1 MVDFVA
7 VVVVD
12 SGCCLMCSCD
22 VDYCDDY
29 SCWCC
34 CCCCRSSRSLVLMV
48 RCSFALIVA
57 VAVAVVEGVEIY
69 IHGSIVD
76 SLFLDF
82 VLIVRILL
90 LE

>member
-1 MVDFVA
+1 M
-7 VVVVD
+7 VVD
-12 SGCCLMCSCD
+12 SGCYLMCSCD
-22 VDYCDDY
+22 VGCCGDY

-48 RCSFALIVA
+48 RCLFALIVA
-57 VAVAVVEGVEIY
+57 VVVVVVEGVEIY
-69 IHGSIVD
+69 IHGSIVG

-90 LE
+90 